1 MKRIYFSVLAAL
13 TILAASFLAVRPAQA
28 AIWDL
33 WSDVTCVADLD
44 CTVQTASTAAGNYV
58 AHAIVGKDFEEL
70 AEEDVQ
76 AMIRGEWN
84 QGLASAIG
92 KVGGLAY
99 NFPPIHF
106 KDYVETELADNLLN
120 NNAQAQVSGASA
132 LEPVQEIWSEMRNI
146 AYGLFLIVMMVIGFM
161 IVLQK
166 QISARVVVTFTSA
179 LPKVVLGLVLITFSF
194 PLIALI
200 IDVGAVLG
208 TQFVLRVMEGVFG
221 APGQQLEAAGVASM
235 FSVVPVIVIGLIL
248 SGITSLGVTPLVA
261 LLFFV
266 GLALAVVVLI
276 ALVTLQVIKSYA
288 WILVYTIF
296 APLLLLFGA
305 LPGQEES
312 VSEYFKKILAKTL
325 VFPAILFF
333 LLLGLGFT
341 TKAFVGATATF
352 ISGNNILEG
361 ALTSGGLLGSV
372 LGLLM
377 FAAAFK
383 APDMVENALGVGVK
397 KGGKR

>member
-1 MKRIYFSVLAAL
+1 MKKIYFLVLTAVFVWV
-13 TILAASFLAVRPAQA
+13 ASLLVARPVQA
-28 AIWDL
+28 RLFDL
-33 WSDVTCVADLD
+33 WSDVTCVVDLD

-58 AHAIVGKDFEEL
+58 AHALVGKDFEEL

-76 AMIRGEWN
+76 AMIRGEWD
-84 QGLASAIG
+84 QGLASAVG

-106 KDYVETELADNLLN
+106 KDYVEMELADNLLN
-120 NNAQAQVSGASA
+120 NNAQAQVSGAGA
-132 LEPVQEIWSEMRNI
+132 LEPIQPIWSEMRNI

-161 IVLQK
+161 IILQK
-166 QISARVVVTFTSA
+166 QISPRVVVTFTSA

-208 TQFVLRVMEGVFG
+208 TQFVLRATEVAFG
-221 APGQQLEAAGVASM
+221 TPGQQLEAAGVASM

-248 SGITSLGVTPLVA
+248 SGVTSLGVAPLVA
-261 LLFFV
+261 LIFFV
-266 GLALAVVVLI
+266 GLALAAVILI
-276 ALVTLQVIKSYA
+276 AMATFQVIKSYA
-288 WILVYTIF
+288 YILIYTIF

-312 VSEYFKKILAKTL
+312 VSEYFKKIIAKTL

-333 LLLGLGFT
+333 TLLGLFFT
-341 TKAFVGATATF
+341 TTAFVGATATF

-361 ALTSGGLLGSV
+361 ALTTGGLLGTV
-372 LGLLM
+372 LGLVM

-383 APDMVENALGVGVK
+383 APDMVENALGVGGFKGK
-397 KGGKR
+397 KK